1 MPGSVKFHREGSM
14 RRYDEE
20 IEVRT
25 GLIGVQEGP
34 VHFSWRRR
42 VLKVSQVEN
51 RWLETSA
58 WWRSAQVEAA
68 RGDSD
73 VVSAGDDLLG
83 EEEIWLVVAS
93 AGAAASSGVY
103 ELAHS
108 WGSGRWRLRG
118 VLD

>member
-1 MPGSVKFHREGSM
+1 M

-25 GLIGVQEGP
+25 GLIGAQEGSA
-34 VHFSWRRR
+34 HFSWRRR
-42 VLKVSQVEN
+42 VLKVTQVEN

-68 RGDSD
+68 RGDVD
-73 VVSAGDDLLG
+73 EASADDDLLG
-83 EEEIWLVVAS
+83 EEGVWLVVAR
-93 AGAAASSGVY
+93 AGASASSGVY